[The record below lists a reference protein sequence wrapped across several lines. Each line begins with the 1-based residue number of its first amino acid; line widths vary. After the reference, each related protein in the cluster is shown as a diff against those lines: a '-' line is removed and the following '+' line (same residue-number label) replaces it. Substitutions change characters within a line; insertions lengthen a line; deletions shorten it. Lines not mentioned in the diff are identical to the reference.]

1 MAPHI
6 VPPIP
11 KAIVA
16 ALKALSEGVANDG
29 QQKSALEWIL
39 FEACGI
45 RNVSYQPGDTAAT
58 AFAEGRR
65 FAGLII
71 AGAMQ
76 AKPVVSAR
84 PKRNQRQEANND

>member
-1 MAPHI
+1 MAPHV
-6 VPPIP
+6 VPTVS
-11 KAIVA
+11 KDIVA
-16 ALKALSEGVANDG
+16 ALKAMSEGIANEG

-65 FAGLII
+65 FAGLMI
-71 AGAMQ
+71 AGAIQ
-76 AKPVVSAR
+76 AKPAASAR